1 MIMPPWSG
9 HLPCGELDQGI
20 KFRDILALTREKT
33 VKITRVI
40 NIFIY
45 RYLLHQTLKDFY
57 EI

>member
-1 MIMPPWSG
+1 MRGIGSG
-9 HLPCGELDQGI
+9 YKIP
-20 KFRDILALTREKT
+20 DILAVTREKT